1 MKELIRPVPIE
12 IVDLGIETH
21 AQIEIE
27 EILLTSFPPIQ
38 KTILKF
44 STECTVFDLRT
55 EYSIKIKNDD
65 AVIKCY
71 RGNTLNTF
79 IQKDAGERTVAEWR
93 KVISRSKNT
102 PDIVKAIDS
111 IKVSDEDV
119 IFEDYVL
126 FYNPAKSRFDEEDY
140 LVTIPY
146 EPKKGL
152 SREFLAYFAETLNE
166 VATEGLSDLMDFLS
180 DDGPEEFGLVWDKEA
195 FDKGKAQLEE
205 KVFFAY
211 PRY

>member
-79 IQKDAGERTVAEWR
+79 IQKDAGERTVDEWR
-93 KVISRSKNT
+93 EVISRSENT
-102 PDIVKAIDS
+102 PDIVRTIDS
-111 IKVSDEDV
+111 IKLPDEDV
-119 IFEDYVL
+119 IKAIASDATELQKTKLRIYKLSVNEIGKH
-126 FYNPAKSRFDEEDY
+126 FYNCEMRMSYKDFILVENCIRKVLQGEQDERKTD
-140 LVTIPY
+140 
-146 EPKKGL
+146 
-152 SREFLAYFAETLNE
+152 
-166 VATEGLSDLMDFLS
+166 
-180 DDGPEEFGLVWDKEA
+180 
-195 FDKGKAQLEE
+195 
-205 KVFFAY
+205 
-211 PRY
+211 

>member
-71 RGNTLNTF
+71 RGNALNTF
-79 IQKDAGERTVAEWR
+79 IQKDAGERTVDEWR
-93 KVISRSKNT
+93 EVISRSENT
-102 PDIVKAIDS
+102 PDIVKDIDS
-111 IKVSDEDV
+111 IKVPDEDAIKAIASDATELQKTKPMEPDELSEETKFRIYKLIV
-119 IFEDYVL
+119 NEIGKH
-126 FYNPAKSRFDEEDY
+126 FYNCEMRMSYKDFILVEDCIRKVLQGEQDEHKTD
-140 LVTIPY
+140 
-146 EPKKGL
+146 
-152 SREFLAYFAETLNE
+152 
-166 VATEGLSDLMDFLS
+166 
-180 DDGPEEFGLVWDKEA
+180 
-195 FDKGKAQLEE
+195 
-205 KVFFAY
+205 
-211 PRY
+211 

>member
-44 STECTVFDLRT
+44 STDFTVPRFGN
-55 EYSIKIKNDD
+55 YSIKIKNDD
-65 AVIKCY
+65 MVIKCY
-71 RGNTLNTF
+71 VGNALGTF
-79 IQKDAGERTVAEWR
+79 VQKDAGERTVAEWR

-111 IKVSDEDV
+111 IKVPDEDV
-119 IFEDYVL
+119 I
-126 FYNPAKSRFDEEDY
+126 KSVSSDSEE
-140 LVTIPY
+140 LQKLSLWNWTNFR
-146 EPKKGL
+146 KKPSL
-152 SREFLAYFAETLNE
+152 EFIN
-166 VATEGLSDLMDFLS
+166 
-180 DDGPEEFGLVWDKEA
+180 
-195 FDKGKAQLEE
+195 
-205 KVFFAY
+205 
-211 PRY
+211 

>member
-71 RGNTLNTF
+71 MGNTLNTF
-79 IQKDAGERTVAEWR
+79 IQKDAGERTVDEWH

-102 PDIVKAIDS
+102 PDIVRTIDS
-111 IKVSDEDV
+111 IKVPDEDV
-119 IFEDYVL
+119 IKTVVSYATELQKTKPMEPDELSEEAKLRIYKLIVNEIGKH
-126 FYNPAKSRFDEEDY
+126 FYNCEMRMSYKDFILVEDCIRKVLQGEQDEHKTD
-140 LVTIPY
+140 
-146 EPKKGL
+146 
-152 SREFLAYFAETLNE
+152 
-166 VATEGLSDLMDFLS
+166 
-180 DDGPEEFGLVWDKEA
+180 
-195 FDKGKAQLEE
+195 
-205 KVFFAY
+205 
-211 PRY
+211 

>member
-111 IKVSDEDV
+111 IKVLMKMLLNQLPV
-119 IFEDYVL
+119 IQKNF
-126 FYNPAKSRFDEEDY
+126 
-140 LVTIPY
+140 
-146 EPKKGL
+146 KKL
-152 SREFLAYFAETLNE
+152 SLWNWTSFRKKPSLEFIN
-166 VATEGLSDLMDFLS
+166 
-180 DDGPEEFGLVWDKEA
+180 
-195 FDKGKAQLEE
+195 
-205 KVFFAY
+205 
-211 PRY
+211 

>member
-44 STECTVFDLRT
+44 STECAVFDLRT

-71 RGNTLNTF
+71 MGNTLNTF

-93 KVISRSKNT
+93 KVISRSENT
-102 PDIVKAIDS
+102 PDIVRTIDS
-111 IKVSDEDV
+111 IKVSDEDAIKAV
-119 IFEDYVL
+119 VDDVAEFERTKPMEPDELSEEAKLRIYKLIVNEIGKH
-126 FYNPAKSRFDEEDY
+126 FYNCEMRMSYKDFILVEDCIRKVLQGEQDEHKTD
-140 LVTIPY
+140 
-146 EPKKGL
+146 
-152 SREFLAYFAETLNE
+152 
-166 VATEGLSDLMDFLS
+166 
-180 DDGPEEFGLVWDKEA
+180 
-195 FDKGKAQLEE
+195 
-205 KVFFAY
+205 
-211 PRY
+211 

>member
-119 IFEDYVL
+119 IKTVASDAEELQKTKPVEVDELSEETKFRIYKLIVNEIGKH
-126 FYNPAKSRFDEEDY
+126 FYNCEMRMSYKDFILVEDCIRKVLQGEQDEHKTD
-140 LVTIPY
+140 
-146 EPKKGL
+146 
-152 SREFLAYFAETLNE
+152 
-166 VATEGLSDLMDFLS
+166 
-180 DDGPEEFGLVWDKEA
+180 
-195 FDKGKAQLEE
+195 
-205 KVFFAY
+205 
-211 PRY
+211 

>member
-55 EYSIKIKNDD
+55 EYSIKIRNDD

-111 IKVSDEDV
+111 IKVPDEDV
-119 IFEDYVL
+119 IKSVASDAAELQKTKPMELDELSEETKFRIYKLIVNEIGKH
-126 FYNPAKSRFDEEDY
+126 FYNCEMRMSYKDFILIEDCIRKVLQGEQDEHKTD
-140 LVTIPY
+140 
-146 EPKKGL
+146 
-152 SREFLAYFAETLNE
+152 
-166 VATEGLSDLMDFLS
+166 
-180 DDGPEEFGLVWDKEA
+180 
-195 FDKGKAQLEE
+195 
-205 KVFFAY
+205 
-211 PRY
+211 

>member
-55 EYSIKIKNDD
+55 EYLIKIKNDD

-71 RGNTLNTF
+71 RWNTF

-102 PDIVKAIDS
+102 PNIVKAIDS
-111 IKVSDEDV
+111 IKVPDEDV
-119 IFEDYVL
+119 IKSVASDSEGLQKTKPMELDELSEETKFRIYKLIVNEIGKH
-126 FYNPAKSRFDEEDY
+126 FYNCEMRMSYKDFILVEDCIRKVLQGEQDEHKTD
-140 LVTIPY
+140 
-146 EPKKGL
+146 
-152 SREFLAYFAETLNE
+152 
-166 VATEGLSDLMDFLS
+166 
-180 DDGPEEFGLVWDKEA
+180 
-195 FDKGKAQLEE
+195 
-205 KVFFAY
+205 
-211 PRY
+211 